1 MITIVDYNVGNLLSF
16 VNLYSRLNIECILAR
31 SPTDLE
37 RASRIILPGVGSFDH
52 AMESLEQSGMLPVLE
67 KQVVNNGVPVL
78 GICVGMQM
86 LAQGSDE
93 GTRPGLG
100 WVKGHVKRF
109 NESDVPMLPH
119 MGWNDVNPLGEH
131 PLFREMGT
139 SPLFYFLH
147 SYYFSCEHP
156 ENVLASTY
164 YGSDFACAVAEENIH
179 GVQFHPEKS
188 HAAGIQLL
196 RNFSEI

>member
-1 MITIVDYNVGNLLSF
+1 MITIVDYGVGNLLSF
-16 VNLYSRLNIECILAR
+16 VNLYRRLNIDCNLAR
-31 SPTDLE
+31 TSADLE
-37 RASRIILPGVGSFDH
+37 GASRIILPGVGSFDH

-67 KQVVNNGVPVL
+67 KQVLGNGVPVL

-86 LAQGSDE
+86 LAERSDE
-93 GTRPGLG
+93 GIKPGLG
-100 WVKGHVKRF
+100 WIKGNVTRF
-109 NESDVPMLPH
+109 DPSHVPMLPH
-119 MGWNDVNPLGEH
+119 MGWNDVNPQVDH
-131 PLFREMGT
+131 PLFNEMGT

-147 SYYFSCEHP
+147 SYYFSCEHAK
-156 ENVLASTY
+156 NILAKTS
-164 YGSDFACAVAEENIH
+164 YGNAFACAVAEKNIH